1 MRDRRNTAVIPQENR
16 SVPESA
22 ITGQPAE
29 TAFAQVR
36 PCFPETSNSSQRRLG
51 KFELY
56 YDI

>member
-1 MRDRRNTAVIPQENR
+1 M
-16 SVPESA
+16 PESA